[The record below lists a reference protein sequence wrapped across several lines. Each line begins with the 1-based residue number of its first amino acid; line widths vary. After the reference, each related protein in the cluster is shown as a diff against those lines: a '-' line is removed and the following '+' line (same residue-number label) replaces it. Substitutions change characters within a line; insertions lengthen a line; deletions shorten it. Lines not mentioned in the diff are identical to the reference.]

1 MAAGGGG
8 KDAQVGAG
16 LERGEVEKENVLQGI
31 AADTGGC
38 GGRAIH
44 AICIAAAGRAL
55 GSSRSF
61 LLTESIFQSQA
72 VGKERSRL
80 RALSQEKQHG
90 GWQGSLVK
98 PSPLHGSS
106 CLAGFHSV
114 KKKHLQLVGQD
125 DFMQL
130 DK

>member
-1 MAAGGGG
+1 M
-8 KDAQVGAG
+8 QVGAG
-16 LERGEVEKENVLQGI
+16 LERGEVEKENVLQGST
-31 AADTGGC
+31 ADTGRC

-44 AICIAAAGRAL
+44 AICIAAARRAL
-55 GSSRSF
+55 GSPRYF

-80 RALSQEKQHG
+80 RALSQEKQRG

-106 CLAGFHSV
+106 RLAGFHSV
-114 KKKHLQLVGQD
+114 KKKTPAACWPG
-125 DFMQL
+125 
-130 DK
+130 